1 MGTTSRHKKHR
12 RTKKSY
18 PGKVISPA
26 ISIAWVSIHTDENDE
41 EPLVIRDSWDIWE
54 ILTGLQCDY
63 RSRIELMFSE
73 KDQGFILSVTLNPV
87 SILDA
92 YEAGVAKGKELVR
105 GPNKVGWIEEDA
117 EGLLWYSH

>member
-1 MGTTSRHKKHR
+1 MGTTSQHQKHR
-12 RTKKSY
+12 RTNKSD
-18 PGKVISPA
+18 PGKVMLPA
-26 ISIAWVSIHTDENDE
+26 IPVAWVLINTNENDK

-54 ILTGLQCDY
+54 ILTGLQRDY

-87 SILDA
+87 SIRDA
-92 YEAGVAKGKELVR
+92 YEAGIAKGKELVR
-105 GPNKVGWIEEDA
+105 CPNKVGWIEEDA